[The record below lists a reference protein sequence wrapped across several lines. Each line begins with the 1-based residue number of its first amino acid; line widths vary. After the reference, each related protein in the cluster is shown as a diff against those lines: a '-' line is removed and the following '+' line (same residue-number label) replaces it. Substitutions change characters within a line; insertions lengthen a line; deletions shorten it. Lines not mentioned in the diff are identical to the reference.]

1 MLLAGDIG
9 GTKTNLTL
17 YSGESTTPVLE
28 ESLPS
33 RSFKNFEALLQQFLT
48 DKNVTIEKAC
58 LGVAGPVFNGCCEV
72 TNLHWVI
79 DEKKLAH
86 TFKIQQVKFLNDLEA
101 TGYGTLCLQEADLFT
116 VNPGKPNPTGNIA
129 VLAAGTGLGEA
140 FLIWE
145 NGRYRVI
152 PSEGGH
158 SDFAP
163 HNEVEIELLRFLLKS
178 HPHVSNERVISGIG
192 FMNIYNFV
200 KTYRNYQEPE
210 SLRQRFETED
220 PNAVIT
226 SQAMAGNPVCEET
239 LNLFMALYGSEA
251 GNLAIKT
258 MSTGGVYIGG
268 GIAPKI
274 LPKFEENI
282 FKNAFLNKGRM
293 ATILADFPIKIILNP
308 KTALLGAAH
317 YVRNYL

>member
-17 YSGESTTPVLE
+17 YSGDSTTPVLE

-33 RSFKNFEALLQQFLT
+33 RSFKTFEALLEQFLAG
-48 DKNVTIEKAC
+48 KNVTIEKAC
-58 LGVAGPVFNGCCEV
+58 LGVAGPVFDGHCEV
-72 TNLHWVI
+72 TNLFWTI
-79 DEKKLAH
+79 DEKKLAQA
-86 TFKIQQVKFLNDLEA
+86 FKIQKVKFLNDLEA
-101 TGYGTLCLQEADLFT
+101 TGYGILCLKESDLFT

-145 NGRYRVI
+145 NSRYRVI

-158 SDFAP
+158 CDMAP
-163 HNEVEIELLRFLLKS
+163 HNETEIELLRFLLKS
-178 HPHVSNERVISGIG
+178 HTHVSNERVISGLG

-200 KTYRNYQEPE
+200 KTYRNYTEPAA
-210 SLRQRFETED
+210 LRHRFETED

-226 SQAMAGNPVCEET
+226 AEAMAGNPICEET

-258 MSTGGVYIGG
+258 MSTGGVYVGG

-274 LPKFEENI
+274 LPKFEEKN
-282 FKNAFLNKGRM
+282 FMNAFLNKGRM
-293 ATILADFPIKIILNP
+293 ANILADFPVKIILNP

-317 YVRNYL
+317 YVQNYL